1 MSRFEGQLAR
11 AVKRCRVEW
20 DSEVVDPRDRRG
32 RRHKHHGLLNLLVLG
47 FASGLS
53 TLRRIEELSADL
65 RNAARA
71 VLGLRR
77 TVSDTTLYM
86 LLSSHAVAGLRNTL
100 VAQVKALWRGK
111 RISNDLFPFGVLSFD
126 GKSVWSSAWKSI
138 EGAKE
143 MVTENGLVFSSLAML
158 NAVLVSSSA
167 RPCVDLQLIREKSGE
182 SPAFREMIRRV
193 AATFH
198 SMFDIVTGDAG
209 LMCRENAA
217 LIRGLGKHFV
227 FTVKG
232 NQQRLFGLAE
242 HIFGSSSA
250 SARVTT
256 TERRN
261 GATVT
266 RILDTQVVS
275 DVVDGIGIYGAQELW
290 RIEQETESDAG
301 ERTTEVR
308 YFISSLPSRK
318 LSPTQKLQLVRLH
331 WGIENNRHWTMD
343 VMFEEDDRQPC
354 QLSRRSVE
362 VVCWLRALAYNLV
375 ASLRTAARQKDRRPQ
390 PWRRTMQRI
399 RDLLV
404 TLPEEELPAFLA

>member
-53 TLRRIEELSADL
+53 TLRRVEELSADL

-227 FTVKG
+227 CG
-232 NQQRLFGLAE
+232 RSRENAGSRSSIDPISRL
-242 HIFGSSSA
+242 SWS
-250 SARVTT
+250 
-256 TERRN
+256 
-261 GATVT
+261 
-266 RILDTQVVS
+266 
-275 DVVDGIGIYGAQELW
+275 
-290 RIEQETESDAG
+290 
-301 ERTTEVR
+301 
-308 YFISSLPSRK
+308 
-318 LSPTQKLQLVRLH
+318 
-331 WGIENNRHWTMD
+331 
-343 VMFEEDDRQPC
+343 
-354 QLSRRSVE
+354 
-362 VVCWLRALAYNLV
+362 
-375 ASLRTAARQKDRRPQ
+375 
-390 PWRRTMQRI
+390 
-399 RDLLV
+399 
-404 TLPEEELPAFLA
+404 